1 MKKSGGGP
9 SILNEQTRQMQ
20 RIAEHELNE
29 LRESLRY
36 VEFQLAKTK
45 QENEE
50 LSSKGKDKD
59 NEIVRLND

>member
-1 MKKSGGGP
+1 MKKGAP

-50 LSSKGKDKD
+50 LSSNGRDKD
-59 NEIVRLND
+59 SEIVRLND